1 MSNKIRHCGIIH
13 SVNNDSLQVR
23 ILQTSACAGCKVA
36 GHCSASES
44 KEKMIDVFGNFPES
58 RVGQKVTIVASTQV
72 GIRAVV
78 LGFVLPFVIM
88 VGVLLVLM
96 RLTSSEPLSALLSVV
111 SLIPYYMLLYVCRDR
126 LREKLSF
133 TIENNEII
141 N

>member
-1 MSNKIRHCGIIH
+1 MSNKIRHSGIIH

-44 KEKMIDVFGNFPES
+44 KEKMIDVFGIFPES

-78 LGFVLPFVIM
+78 LGFVVPFVIM

>member
-1 MSNKIRHCGIIH
+1 MSNKIRHSGIIH

-78 LGFVLPFVIM
+78 LGFVVPFVIM

>member
-1 MSNKIRHCGIIH
+1 MSNKIRHSGIIH

-78 LGFVLPFVIM
+78 LGFVVPFVIM

-111 SLIPYYMLLYVCRDR
+111 SLIPYYLLLYVCRDR